1 MPPVGKA
8 PKRSYEKVK
17 SMDELMDTDEE
28 VYDEDTT
35 KQQSMPQTMEDIEN
49 ESHLESGEKAA
60 APPQDK
66 TPKPNYLMKRQ
77 VAILQKKL
85 EAERASG
92 VTNDTPVYSQNQL
105 WAIEAKLTQRVN
117 DEMIKVAGIS
127 AGIGI
132 IVGFLGARYFFS
144 TASSHVAASAV
155 EVAETVV

>member
-1 MPPVGKA
+1 MPI
-8 PKRSYEKVK
+8 KRSYEKVQ

-28 VYDEDTT
+28 VYDEDRDDKSNQPMST
-35 KQQSMPQTMEDIEN
+35 PAQTMEDIEN
-49 ESHLESGEKAA
+49 EMHMESGEKAA
-60 APPQDK
+60 APPSDK
-66 TPKPNYLMKRQ
+66 TPKPNYMVKRQ

-85 EAERASG
+85 EAERASS
-92 VTNDTPVYSQNQL
+92 VTSDTPIYSQNQL
-105 WAIEAKLTQRVN
+105 LAIKADIVRNVQ

-144 TASSHVAASAV
+144 TASSHAGTVV

>member
-1 MPPVGKA
+1 
-8 PKRSYEKVK
+8 
-17 SMDELMDTDEE
+17 
-28 VYDEDTT
+28 
-35 KQQSMPQTMEDIEN
+35 
-49 ESHLESGEKAA
+49 
-60 APPQDK
+60 
-66 TPKPNYLMKRQ
+66 MKRQ